1 MIPSTSGCARR
12 KPGQRPGRSAYP
24 LSTWVNALLLF
35 VALTARVFPAAGQT
49 AEQSRLIGRVTD
61 SATGRP
67 LAGVHIALEGT
78 SLGALTDA
86 DGRYAITRVP
96 AGEVRVHVK
105 LLGYAEAVRAVAIA
119 GAQTVADF
127 TLVESALPLDALVV
141 TGTAGQARQREV
153 GNSIAQLNV
162 AKIAE
167 PVATVDQL
175 LQGRATSVSVTPPGG
190 SFGSG
195 AAIRLRGNVSV
206 SLSNQPLI
214 FVDGVRQTAEAYP
227 LNASSANF
235 PHYGPGATMSP
246 LNDIN
251 PADIERIEIVKGP
264 AAATLYG
271 SEASAGV
278 IQIFTKK
285 GSQGRPSWTFQTD
298 HSADWVKPFGSEKR
312 PYLDLDPWLKTAYGA
327 RNSLS
332 VRGGL
337 ADLRYFVSGA
347 YDVGD
352 GVLPNDHEKRLA
364 LRTNLD
370 LQAHDKLSLGFNFA
384 YSDHNL
390 DITHTGNSGMGLP
403 LNAFRQP
410 NNSFGSDDPEVLSQL
425 LDAEIHQA
433 NERLSFGATATWNPT
448 DAFNHRLTVG
458 VDRVSTVQSQY
469 RPFGFKLEPVG
480 AISDIRWQSRTVTA
494 DYTGSLRWLARDV
507 LSSTFA
513 WGAQTISTEEN
524 TVDTYGRGFPGPGR
538 QTMSSVAERFVS
550 GSEFRIVSGGFFLQN
565 LFGFRDRVFFTA
577 GARVDGTSTF
587 GSNLGLQVYPKAS
600 ASWVVSEES
609 FWPETFGTV
618 KLRAAFGLAGRAP
631 GAFDAVRTWQP
642 GSFGGESSFVPGNI
656 GNADLGPEKTRELEI
671 GFDGSWLSDRL
682 TGEFTYYN
690 QLTRDALFQIP
701 QTPTL
706 GFGGSQL
713 ENVGRLTNE
722 GVELSLNG
730 KVLVRGDFVWELGAT
745 VSTNRSEVLD
755 VGSATSSTIQVGH
768 PAPVVRGTLVRNA
781 DEYADPILVRDYYF
795 GPSAPTHTFG
805 INTSLDLP
813 RGLRLT
819 ARGEYQGGHFIADN
833 ASFFMVDRGNG
844 APFCDAAYEIVP
856 FTGYASGD
864 VSRLTALERARC
876 YKQNTHS
883 GLWVYPADFFKVREI
898 TLLVPV
904 NSVIPNTR
912 SASLTF
918 SLRNAIRWTNG
929 DFPAFD
935 PEMVSSRSNVSALT
949 GGITE
954 HAPSPARFVTSLR
967 IAF

>member
-1 MIPSTSGCARR
+1 METTMTSNETAGSGRR
-12 KPGQRPGRSAYP
+12 IAW
-24 LSTWVNALLLF
+24 LVLLLI
-35 VALTARVFPAAGQT
+35 AAPGARVAPATAQT
-49 AEQSRLIGRVTD
+49 GQSRLVGKVTNG
-61 SATGRP
+61 ATGQP
-67 LAGVHIALEGT
+67 LAGVHVAIEGT

-86 DGRYAITRVP
+86 NGRYAIARVP
-96 AGEVRVHVK
+96 AGEVTVRARP
-105 LLGYAEAVRAVAIA
+105 LGYAEVVRSVTVE
-119 GAQTVADF
+119 GEQTVADF
-127 TLVESALPLDALVV
+127 ALAEEALSLDALVV

-153 GNSIAQLNV
+153 GNTIAQINI
-162 AKIAE
+162 AKVDE

-175 LQGRATSVSVTPPGG
+175 LQGRATSVTVTPPGG
-190 SFGSG
+190 SFGAG

-214 FVDGVRQTAEAYP
+214 FVDGVRQTAESYP

-235 PHYGPGATMSP
+235 PHYGPGAVMSP

-285 GSQGRPSWTFQTD
+285 GAQGRPSWTFQTD
-298 HSADWVKPFGSEKR
+298 HSADWVQPFGSAQR
-312 PYLDLDPWLKTAYGA
+312 PYLNLDPWLKTAYGTK
-327 RNSLS
+327 NSLS

-337 ADLRYFVSGA
+337 TDLRYFVSGA
-347 YDVGD
+347 FDTGD

-364 LRTNLD
+364 FRTNLD
-370 LQAHDKLSLGFNFA
+370 LQAHEKLALGFTFA
-384 YSDHNL
+384 YTDHEL

-425 LDAEIHQA
+425 LDAEIAQE
-433 NERLSFGATATWNPT
+433 NERLTLGFTATWNPAST
-448 DAFNHRLTVG
+448 FSHRFTVG
-458 VDRVSTVQSQY
+458 VDRVSTVQRQY
-469 RPFGFKLEPVG
+469 RPFGFALEPVG

-494 DYTGSLRWLARDV
+494 DYTGSLQWLAKDAFT
-507 LSSTFA
+507 STFA
-513 WGAQTISTEEN
+513 WGGQTISTEDN

-550 GSEFRIVSGGFFLQN
+550 GGQFRIVSGGFFLQN
-565 LFGFRDRVFFTA
+565 LIGFRDRVFLTT

-600 ASWVVSEES
+600 ASWVISEES
-609 FWPETFGTV
+609 FWPEPLGTV
-618 KLRAAFGLAGRAP
+618 KLRAAYGHAGRAP

-642 GSFGGESSFVPGNI
+642 GSFGGESSFIPGNI
-656 GNADLGPEKTRELEI
+656 GNPDLGPEKTREIEV
-671 GFDGSWLSDRL
+671 GFDASWLNDRL
-682 TGEFTYYN
+682 TAEFTYYN
-690 QLTRDALFQIP
+690 QLTRDALFNIPQIP
-701 QTPTL
+701 SL

-713 ENVGRLTNE
+713 ENVGRLTNQGIE
-722 GVELSLNG
+722 VAVNG
-730 KVLVRGDFVWELGAT
+730 TLLARDGYVWQLGAT
-745 VSTNRSEVLD
+745 VATNRSEVLD

-768 PAPVVRGTLVRNA
+768 PAPVVRGILVQNA
-781 DEYADPILVRDYYF
+781 DAYADPVLVKDHFF
-795 GPSAPTHTFG
+795 GPSVPTHTLG
-805 INTSLDLP
+805 INTSIDFP
-813 RGLRLT
+813 RGFRLT
-819 ARGEYQGGHFIADN
+819 ARGEYQGGHYITDN
-833 ASFFMVDRGNG
+833 ASYFMVDRGNG
-844 APFCDAAYEIVP
+844 APFCDNAYEIAPYGALADV
-856 FTGYASGD
+856 D
-864 VSRLTALERARC
+864 VSELTALERARC
-876 YKQNTHS
+876 YKHQDLAA

-904 NSVIPNTR
+904 GALVPHARN
-912 SASLTF
+912 ASLTF
-918 SLRNAIRWTNG
+918 SLRNAIRWTNE

-967 IAF
+967 VSF